1 MITKFIKR
9 ILRRDPMVKHTQA
22 NNTGAPKRIP
32 KKTHRIDPHL
42 LSKNAVKVTDTLQ
55 QAGYEAFIVG
65 GAVRDLVL
73 GIGPKDFDVATNA
86 TPDQVQK
93 LFRKA
98 RLIGRRFQIVH
109 VTFFGKGHPEIIEV
123 STFRAL
129 LDNAG
134 DHVAES
140 GRILRD
146 NVWGSQG
153 EDAARRDFSINA
165 MYYDPSSET
174 VLDYHGG
181 MADIQKKTLRM
192 IGDPAKRYRED
203 PIRMLRA
210 IRFAAKTEFTLE
222 AATRAPIAK
231 LSTLLQDVPSARLFD
246 EILKLLMSGYSW
258 AAIQGLRD
266 AGLHHGLLPLLD
278 HILDTSEDSKEANQ
292 FVKLAL
298 ANTDQR
304 IQAGKSVSAGFL
316 FATLLWPDLLKNW
329 NANLAKGMANIPAL
343 QDAMDDTIA
352 TQSSGMTIQ
361 RRFESDMREIWS
373 MQPRFEKRVGRY
385 PYRLIESPRFRAGYD
400 FLLLRCAT
408 GEKEAALGQWWTDFI
423 AADPAGQDALMAS
436 AKNDTGNSASPAKRR
451 RRRKPKS
458 ATSTATENDPS

>member
-1 MITKFIKR
+1 MITKFLKR
-9 ILRRDPMVKHTQA
+9 ILRRDPMAKHAQSSH
-22 NNTGAPKRIP
+22 TGAPKRIP
-32 KKTHRIDPHL
+32 KKSHRIDPHL
-42 LSKNAVKVTDTLQ
+42 LSKNAVKVTHTLQ
-55 QAGYEAFIVG
+55 QAGFEAFIVG

-73 GIGPKDFDVATNA
+73 GIEPKDFDVATNA
-86 TPDQVQK
+86 TPDQVQR

-153 EDAARRDFSINA
+153 EDAARRDFTINA
-165 MYYDPSSET
+165 MYYDPSTET

-181 MADIQKKTLRM
+181 MADMQRKTLRM

-203 PIRMLRA
+203 PVRMLRA
-210 IRFAAKTEFTLE
+210 IRFAAKTGFNLDSD
-222 AATRAPIAK
+222 TRSPIAK
-231 LSTLLQDVPSARLFD
+231 LGKLLQDVPAARLFD

-258 AAIQGLRD
+258 AAIQGLRE

-278 HILDTSEDSKEANQ
+278 HILDENENAVGANG

-304 IQAGKSVSAGFL
+304 IQSGKSVSAGFL

-329 NANLAKGMANIPAL
+329 KANLAKGMANIPAL
-343 QDAMDDTIA
+343 QDAMDETIA

-373 MQPRFEKRVGRY
+373 MQPRFERRVGRY
-385 PYRLIESPRFRAGYD
+385 PYRLIEMPRFRAGYD
-400 FLLLRCAT
+400 FMLLRCAT
-408 GEKEAALGQWWTDFI
+408 GEQNPALGQWWTDFI
-423 AADPAGQDALMAS
+423 ATDPAGQEALMAS
-436 AKNDTGNSASPAKRR
+436 AKTELGNTTSSPTKRR

-458 ATSTATENDPS
+458 TSPTEVSSS

>member
-1 MITKFIKR
+1 MITKFINR

-22 NNTGAPKRIP
+22 NNTGAPKRIS
-32 KKTHRIDPHL
+32 KKSHRIDPHL
-42 LSKNAVKVTDTLQ
+42 LSKNAVKVTHTLQ

-65 GAVRDLVL
+65 GAVRDLAL
-73 GIGPKDFDVATNA
+73 GISPKDFDVATNA
-86 TPDQVQK
+86 TPDQVQR

-153 EDAARRDFSINA
+153 EDAARRDFTINA
-165 MYYDPSSET
+165 MYYDPSTET

-181 MADIQKKTLRM
+181 MADMQKKTLRM

-203 PIRMLRA
+203 PVRMLRA
-210 IRFAAKTEFTLE
+210 IRFAAKTEFTLDT
-222 AATRAPIAK
+222 ATRAPIAK
-231 LSTLLQDVPSARLFD
+231 LGKLLQDVPSARLFD

-258 AAIQGLRD
+258 AAIQGLKN

-278 HILDTSEDSKEANQ
+278 HILDEGEGSKDAND

-298 ANTDQR
+298 ENTDQR

-316 FATLLWPDLLKNW
+316 FATLLWPDLLRNW
-329 NANLAKGMANIPAL
+329 KANIAKGISNIPAL
-343 QDAMDDTIA
+343 HDAMDDTIA

-400 FLLLRCAT
+400 FMLLRCAT
-408 GEKEAALGQWWTDFI
+408 GELNSSIGEWWTNFI
-423 AADPAGQDALMAS
+423 AADPASQDELMIS
-436 AKNDTGNSASPAKRR
+436 AKNESGNSASSPTKRR

-458 ATSTATENDPS
+458 AIPPENSTN

>member
-9 ILRRDPMVKHTQA
+9 ILRRDPMDRHTQA
-22 NNTGAPKRIP
+22 NNTGAPKRIA
-32 KKTHRIDPHL
+32 KKSHRIDLHL
-42 LSKNAVKVTDTLQ
+42 LSKNAVKVTHTLQ

-65 GAVRDLVL
+65 GAVRDLAL
-73 GIGPKDFDVATNA
+73 GISPKDFDVATNA
-86 TPDQVQK
+86 TPEQVQR

-165 MYYDPSSET
+165 MYYDPSTET

-181 MADIQKKTLRM
+181 MADMQKKTLRM
-192 IGDPAKRYRED
+192 IGDPAKRYHED
-203 PIRMLRA
+203 PVRMLRA
-210 IRFAAKTEFTLE
+210 IRFAAKTGFTLDS
-222 AATRAPIAK
+222 ATGAPIAQLGK
-231 LSTLLQDVPSARLFD
+231 LLQDVPSARLFD

-258 AAIQGLRD
+258 VAIQGLKD

-278 HILDTSEDSKEANQ
+278 HILDDSEASKGANS

-298 ANTDQR
+298 ENTDQR
-304 IQAGKSVSAGFL
+304 IQSGKSVSAGFL

-329 NANLAKGMANIPAL
+329 KANSAKGMANIPAL
-343 QDAMDDTIA
+343 HDAMDDTIS

-373 MQPRFEKRVGRY
+373 MQPRFERRVGRY
-385 PYRLIESPRFRAGYD
+385 PFRLIESPRFRAGYD
-400 FLLLRCAT
+400 FMLLRCAN
-408 GEKEAALGQWWTDFI
+408 GELNPAIGQWWTDFI
-423 AADPAGQDALMAS
+423 AADPAGQDELMAS
-436 AKNDTGNSASPAKRR
+436 VKNESGNTASPAKRR
-451 RRRKPKS
+451 RRRKPKAALPPEDAAS
-458 ATSTATENDPS
+458 